1 MNKESFDKILQDLN
15 FFHFIQGVLGE
26 GILNSIS
33 YVVFL
38 LFYFKPDYSAS
49 TVVSASAFASAS
61 ASAFTITA

>member
-26 GILNSIS
+26 GISNSIS

-38 LFYFKPDYSAS
+38 LFSFKPDYSAS
-49 TVVSASAFASAS
+49 AF
-61 ASAFTITA
+61 AFTITA